1 MCLAPRLMRA
11 DNGDDYFITLTVRES
26 RTYRSSK
33 VCRGLR
39 GGAVNAGRDGGRE
52 AKGFSAT
59 GSLKES

>member
-1 MCLAPRLMRA
+1 MRA

-26 RTYRSSK
+26 PIPTVRPRY
-33 VCRGLR
+33 VEE
-39 GGAVNAGRDGGRE
+39 VNAGRDGGRG

>member
-26 RTYRSSK
+26 PIPT
-33 VCRGLR
+33 VCPRYVEE
-39 GGAVNAGRDGGRE
+39 VNAGRDGGRG